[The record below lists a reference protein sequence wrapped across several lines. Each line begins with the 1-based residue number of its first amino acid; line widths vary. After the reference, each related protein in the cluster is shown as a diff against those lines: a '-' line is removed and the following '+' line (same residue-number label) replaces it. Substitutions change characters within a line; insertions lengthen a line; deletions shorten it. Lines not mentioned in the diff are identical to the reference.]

1 VGVVV
6 VWVVDCGVVVEI
18 CAVVVV
24 DCGVVVV
31 VVVLVELLEVIGEKV
46 VRRRGLLPRRPLR
59 SFRWGLPIS
68 FNRPKIFG

>member
-24 DCGVVVV
+24 DCGVVV
-31 VVVLVELLEVIGEKV
+31 ET
-46 VRRRGLLPRRPLR
+46 
-59 SFRWGLPIS
+59 
-68 FNRPKIFG
+68 